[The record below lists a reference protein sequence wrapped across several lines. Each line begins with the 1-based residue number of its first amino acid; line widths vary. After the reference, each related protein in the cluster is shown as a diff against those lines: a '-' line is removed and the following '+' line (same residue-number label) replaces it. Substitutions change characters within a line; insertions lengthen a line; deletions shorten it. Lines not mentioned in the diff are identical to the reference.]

1 MNGRVVV
8 RLVAICAFCAAAVA
22 VALVVMAVHHPS
34 SGSGATQ
41 TQDVTL
47 LPAVDKSTL
56 SISDADLRG
65 ALKDQGVAVV
75 PAKTISPR
83 FDVVDRKVIAAY
95 RVKGASRVLIIV
107 WNHPAADAA
116 SLVTQLP
123 VGCASNES
131 IGNIYIEC
139 EDRLPSEA
147 ALPLR
152 HAFAALVDSA
162 LQVTK

>member
-1 MNGRVVV
+1 MSGRVVMRV
-8 RLVAICAFCAAAVA
+8 VAVFAFCAAVASVA
-22 VALVVMAVHHPS
+22 VVAMAMRGPS
-34 SGSGATQ
+34 HVAAPQTQ
-41 TQDVTL
+41 TLTL
-47 LPAVDKSTL
+47 LPVVHTTTL
-56 SISDADLRG
+56 SISDADLRS
-65 ALKDQGVAVV
+65 ALKAKGVAVV

-83 FDVVDRKVIAAY
+83 FDVVDRKVAAAY
-95 RVKGASRVLIIV
+95 RLKGASRVLIIV

-116 SLVTQLP
+116 SLVTKLP

-131 IGNIYIEC
+131 IGNLYVEC

-162 LQVTK
+162 LQATK

>member
-8 RLVAICAFCAAAVA
+8 RVVAVLAFCVA
-22 VALVVMAVHHPS
+22 VASVAVVAMAMRGPS
-34 SGSGATQ
+34 HSAAPQ

-47 LPAVDKSTL
+47 LPAVQKTTL
-56 SISDADLRG
+56 SISDADLRS
-65 ALKDQGVAVV
+65 ALKDQGISVV

-83 FDVVDRKVIAAY
+83 FDVVDRKVAAAY
-95 RVKGASRVLIIV
+95 RLKGATRVLIIV

-123 VGCASNES
+123 VGCTTNES
-131 IGNIYIEC
+131 IGNLYVEC

-152 HAFAALVDSA
+152 HAFAALVNSA
-162 LQVTK
+162 LQATK